1 MVVDETRNNV
11 ARTRG
16 RPFEQGNPG
25 RPRGARNR
33 ATLAAEALLDGEAE
47 ALTRRAIELA
57 LAGDGPA
64 LRLCLER
71 LVPAR
76 RDRPVYLALPA
87 IETASGVSR
96 AMAAILAAVA
106 AGDVTPS
113 EAEAVSKLVETHLRA
128 LEATEF
134 ERRLKALEG
143 EGNNEPD
150 TIHAASKARK

>member
-1 MVVDETRNNV
+1 MFQPPASRWEGVTVRDETRNN
-11 ARTRG
+11 AERTRG
-16 RPFEQGNPG
+16 RPFERGNPG

-33 ATLAAEALLDGEAE
+33 ATIAAEALLDGEAE

-57 LAGDGPA
+57 LAGDGSA

-76 RDRPVYLALPA
+76 RDRPIAFELPA
-87 IETASGVSR
+87 IETASDASR
-96 AMAAILAAVA
+96 AMGAILVAVA

-113 EAEAVSKLVETHLRA
+113 EAEAVGKLIETHLRA

-134 ERRLKALEG
+134 ERRLGALEG
-143 EGNNEPD
+143 RTGL
-150 TIHAASKARK
+150 

>member
-1 MVVDETRNNV
+1 M
-11 ARTRG
+11 
-16 RPFEQGNPG
+16 
-25 RPRGARNR
+25 
-33 ATLAAEALLDGEAE
+33 AAEALLDGEAE